1 MERDILQNLI
11 SAVFSKSLQARR
23 MLERGATDTL
33 WLPVA
38 EIVSLARS
46 LEPVVTPEQI
56 AQATTDLAGRQWF
69 KPRIEQRIAD
79 GYAGWAAG
87 YDEEPNPLII
97 IEEPVVL
104 ELLGNVGGKDVL
116 DAGSG
121 TGRYALRLAHTGA
134 RVAALD
140 ATEEML
146 ALARAKAAAAGA
158 KIDFRIGGVTKLPY
172 PDASFDVVVCALML
186 CHLPDVTPAMTE
198 FARVLR
204 PGGKLVVSDFHP
216 FCLLIG
222 WRTVYRRPEA
232 SYYIENY
239 VHSIADHVR
248 ALRSNGFTLRD
259 LREELIDER
268 LLPAFPEDVVE
279 RFRDLPLA
287 LVIAADRAS

>member
-1 MERDILQNLI
+1 
-11 SAVFSKSLQARR
+11 
-23 MLERGATDTL
+23 MLERDATDML

-38 EIVSLARS
+38 EIVSLARG
-46 LEPVVTPEQI
+46 LETVVTPERV
-56 AQATTDLAGRQWF
+56 AQATADLAGKQWF
-69 KPRIEQRIAD
+69 KPRFELGVAE
-79 GYAGWAAG
+79 GYAGWASG
-87 YDEEPNPLII
+87 YDEEPNPLIV

-104 ELLGNVGGKDVL
+104 ELLGDVAGKDVL
-116 DAGSG
+116 DAGCG
-121 TGRYALRLAHTGA
+121 TGRYAVPLAQAGA
-134 RVAALD
+134 SVSGLD

-146 ALARAKAAAAGA
+146 ALAQAKAAEAGVNV
-158 KIDFRIGGVTKLPY
+158 DLRIGEVTRLPY

-186 CHLPDVTPAMTE
+186 CHLPDVTPAIAE

-204 PGGKLVVSDFHP
+204 PGGKLVISDFHP

-239 VHSIADHVR
+239 VHSIADDLH
-248 ALRSNGFTLRD
+248 ALRGSGFALRD

-268 LLPAFPEDVVE
+268 LLPTFPEDVVE
-279 RFRDLPLA
+279 RFRGLPLA